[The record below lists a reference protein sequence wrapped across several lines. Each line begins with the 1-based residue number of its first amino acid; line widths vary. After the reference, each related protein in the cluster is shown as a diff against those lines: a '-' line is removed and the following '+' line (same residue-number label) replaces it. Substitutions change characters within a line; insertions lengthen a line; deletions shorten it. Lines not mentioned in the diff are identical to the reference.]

1 MIIPI
6 RCFCCGKPIGAK
18 WGPYSVLLEAG
29 FNESDALEY
38 LGLKRIC
45 CRRMLLTHIE
55 HIDRLVAYDQKKDE
69 IHKTN

>member
-1 MIIPI
+1 
-6 RCFCCGKPIGAK
+6 
-18 WGPYSVLLEAG
+18 VLLEAG

-55 HIDRLVAYDQKKDE
+55 HVDKLVAFSQTSDMQNK
-69 IHKTN
+69 